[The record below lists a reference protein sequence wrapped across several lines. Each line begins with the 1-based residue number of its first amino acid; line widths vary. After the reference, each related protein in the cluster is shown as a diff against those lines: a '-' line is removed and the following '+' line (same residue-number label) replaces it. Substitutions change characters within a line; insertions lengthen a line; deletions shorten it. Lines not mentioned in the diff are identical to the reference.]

1 MNPWNGGRGPTAAKS
16 TLGGCPVRRAL
27 VSIRERESATTL
39 SIPHM
44 WRMVELGELGNVV
57 EVTSLSGRVLIG
69 SIVQSIGERLVIGQH
84 VEWSG
89 FEEMSEMFDG

>member
-1 MNPWNGGRGPTAAKS
+1 MVVGSDSSKVHIRGLS
-16 TLGGCPVRRAL
+16 
-27 VSIRERESATTL
+27 SQESVGFDSGEGISYNIVHTTYVAN
-39 SIPHM
+39 SG
-44 WRMVELGELGNVV
+44 GELGNVV